1 MSASSPPGRVV
12 ELSHAHRLAAGKL
25 LAIVR
30 GALSKR
36 LGALVNALYEGVD
49 DALFD
54 LAERASNNANQ
65 ARYFD
70 GMREVRKKRQVAE
83 TRFLEL
89 ASRHCAD
96 FEAGKLAPTRAES
109 ASGGSMPTNA
119 LALVDEAELEET
131 LAIGAMVDKA
141 ELRLQ
146 RILYPLEQRFSV
158 LAGNRVVDGG
168 NDPIGPKLLCQ
179 AFAES
184 IREFDVEVEV
194 RLIVLKLFERYVLA
208 GIDPLYEEVNALLV
222 QAGVLANL
230 RYQAPS
236 RDRREAPAPRP
247 RASDEI
253 VPERLAAALDAS
265 AADVDPDGGRSEAE
279 ITSLVTELRGL
290 LAQRRSHHASPA
302 PNWIAPAGGPGTATP
317 SRLLGPQ
324 ELLNALT
331 LMQSELE
338 SQVPAAPVPHALP
351 TTAARQ
357 VKQHLIDQVR
367 RLGMTGSQPPQ
378 LGADEDTID
387 LVGMLFEYALQ
398 DRNLPAP
405 IQAMLGRLQ
414 IPYLKVA
421 LLDKDFVAHKSHPA
435 RRLLDNL
442 AQACVGWSE
451 DSDKDQRLYGKAH
464 DIVVTLLKEFDDD
477 VSIFERLNRDFED
490 FIDKNR
496 RRAELVER
504 RTTEAAR
511 GRERLDGAQ
520 RAAARE
526 ILSQIGGRNLPAT
539 VRDLLTRRWSNYL
552 VLTHLRHGEQSPE
565 WRSATRFIEDFAW
578 SVQPMHDD
586 QERSRLR
593 EMTPELERMLRSGL
607 AATGLHDGYLDE
619 LWGEVRGIYE
629 QQIAGQPVAETAP
642 GRAGAGGGGRAAH
655 PLRLEPQR
663 RGSRLRRRHH
673 ARAVAGQRRGLGA
686 GAGDLD
692 ADRAR
697 AQDRHL
703 VRVRQGRRLARAGQA
718 AVDQHHPRPVPVREP
733 QRDQDRGEDRDRTGR
748 GTQGP
753 AHRDPRAGRAG
764 RSRARCDPAAPAQPG
779 TGLGHGRDPRPSH
792 RPPPACGAAR
802 RSLTAAVRAG
812 RRRRRSLPSVRE
824 TSGRCLASG
833 TRLACAAVPC
843 SAAESTACPCPE
855 RHCRHSARPSAWA
868 PMRWSTRSRWSCWRA
883 SPGLRRSS
891 PCSCSACSGSRS
903 RSWHWC

>member
-1 MSASSPPGRVV
+1 MSGSNPPGRVV
-12 ELSHAHRLAAGKL
+12 ELTHAHRIAAGKL

-30 GALSKR
+30 GAMSKR
-36 LGALVNALYEGVD
+36 IGALVNSLYEGVD

-54 LAERASNNANQ
+54 LAERAANNANQ

-70 GMREVRKKRQVAE
+70 GMREIRKKRQSAE

-89 ASRHCAD
+89 ANRNCSE
-96 FEAGKLAPTRAES
+96 FEAGKLAPTKAEY
-109 ASGGSMPTNA
+109 ASGGSASTGN
-119 LALVDEAELEET
+119 LSLVDEGELEET

-168 NDPIGPKLLCQ
+168 NNPIGPKLLCQ
-179 AFAES
+179 VFAES

-194 RLIVLKLFERYVLA
+194 RLIVLKLFERHVLA
-208 GIDPLYEEVNALLV
+208 NIDPVYDEVNALLV
-222 QAGVLANL
+222 QAGVLTNL
-230 RYQAPS
+230 RYQVPG
-236 RDRREAPAPRP
+236 RERREAAAPRL
-247 RASDEI
+247 RAAAESL
-253 VPERLAAALDAS
+253 PERAIREAGRLDH
-265 AADVDPDGGRSEAE
+265 DPDGERSEVE
-279 ITSLVTELRGL
+279 IANLVTELRGL
-290 LAQRRSHHASPA
+290 LAQRRSHHAGPA
-302 PNWIAPAGGPGTATP
+302 PSWIAPAGGAGTAAP
-317 SRLLGPQ
+317 SRMLGSQ

-338 SQVPAAPVPHALP
+338 SQVPSAPANEVMP
-351 TTAARQ
+351 TTAAGQ

-378 LGADEDTID
+378 FGADEDTID

-421 LLDKDFVAHKSHPA
+421 LLDRDFVAHKSHPA

-477 VSIFERLNRDFED
+477 ISIFERLNADFEE
-490 FIDKNR
+490 FVDKNR
-496 RRAELVER
+496 RRAELTER
-504 RTTEAAR
+504 RTTEIAR

-526 ILSQIGGRNLPAT
+526 ILSQIGGRNLPAN

-565 WRSATRFIEDFAW
+565 WRSAARFIEDFSW

-586 QERSRLR
+586 QERTRLR

-607 AATGLHDGYLDE
+607 AATGLHEGYLDE

-629 QQIAGQPVAETAP
+629 QQIAGQPIAESAPAADAPVDADALRIRFASSRSGEEVVFDAATTRDQAVVSDEVSVQALETWMRIARALKTGTWFEFVKDDGTRERAKLLWISTIRALYLFVNRNGIKIAEKTATELADELKSQRTVVLEQVALVDRALDAILQRLRAP
-642 GRAGAGGGGRAAH
+642 GAESATSEPAGI
-655 PLRLEPQR
+655 P
-663 RGSRLRRRHH
+663 
-673 ARAVAGQRRGLGA
+673 AVA
-686 GAGDLD
+686 
-692 ADRAR
+692 
-697 AQDRHL
+697 
-703 VRVRQGRRLARAGQA
+703 V
-718 AVDQHHPRPVPVREP
+718 
-733 QRDQDRGEDRDRTGR
+733 
-748 GTQGP
+748 
-753 AHRDPRAGRAG
+753 
-764 RSRARCDPAAPAQPG
+764 
-779 TGLGHGRDPRPSH
+779 
-792 RPPPACGAAR
+792 PPA
-802 RSLTAAVRAG
+802 TATV
-812 RRRRRSLPSVRE
+812 PP
-824 TSGRCLASG
+824 
-833 TRLACAAVPC
+833 TR
-843 SAAESTACPCPE
+843 
-855 RHCRHSARPSAWA
+855 H
-868 PMRWSTRSRWSCWRA
+868 
-883 SPGLRRSS
+883 
-891 PCSCSACSGSRS
+891 
-903 RSWHWC
+903 

>member
-36 LGALVNALYEGVD
+36 LGVLVNALYEGVD

-70 GMREVRKKRQVAE
+70 GMREVRKKRELAE
-83 TRFLEL
+83 TRFMEL
-89 ASRHCAD
+89 AGRNCTD
-96 FEAGKLAPTRAES
+96 FEAGKLAPTKAES
-109 ASGGSMPTNA
+109 ASGGSVPTNA

-146 RILYPLEQRFSV
+146 RILYPLDQRFSV

-168 NDPIGPKLLCQ
+168 NNPIGPKLLCL

-357 VKQHLIDQVR
+357 VKQHLMDQVR
-367 RLGMTGSQPPQ
+367 RLGMTGSQAPQ

-451 DSDKDQRLYGKAH
+451 ESDKDQRLYGKAH

-565 WRSATRFIEDFAW
+565 WRSATRYIEDFAW

-629 QQIAGQPVAETAP
+629 QQIAGQPVAETA
-642 GRAGAGGGGRAAH
+642 
-655 PLRLEPQR
+655 
-663 RGSRLRRRHH
+663 S
-673 ARAVAGQRRGLGA
+673 
-686 GAGDLD
+686 
-692 ADRAR
+692 
-697 AQDRHL
+697 
-703 VRVRQGRRLARAGQA
+703 
-718 AVDQHHPRPVPVREP
+718 
-733 QRDQDRGEDRDRTGR
+733 
-748 GTQGP
+748 
-753 AHRDPRAGRAG
+753 
-764 RSRARCDPAAPAQPG
+764 AAPAPVEEDALRIRFASSRSGEEVVFDAATTREQSLVSDEVSVQALETWMRIARALKTGTWFEFVKDDGSRERAKLLWISTIRALYLFVNRNGIKIAEKTATELAEELKGQRTVILEQVALVDRALDAILQRLRSPG
-779 TGLGHGRDPRPSH
+779 PESAATE
-792 RPPPACGAAR
+792 PAGAPVI
-802 RSLTAAVRAG
+802 AA
-812 RRRRRSLPSVRE
+812 PSV
-824 TSGRCLASG
+824 
-833 TRLACAAVPC
+833 P
-843 SAAESTACPCPE
+843 
-855 RHCRHSARPSAWA
+855 A
-868 PMRWSTRSRWSCWRA
+868 PAPPKRN
-883 SPGLRRSS
+883 
-891 PCSCSACSGSRS
+891 
-903 RSWHWC
+903 